1 MTKED
6 VKKYIDNYILHIV
19 RSVEYGNLFADD
31 FADYIKKAK
40 DKCKEIL
47 YKNRHCS
54 TKKICKQTL
63 KEIKEIL
70 HKLQSDLEEYVDDSI
85 RDVIENENEWIKIN
99 VANVIGEEFNPPKN
113 PKSLMKG
120 LPVATIGLVGMFGES
135 IASRLYNLYEGVVQ
149 SSYITGSSVEDIYDD
164 YEPRF
169 NNFDKGI
176 KKESET
182 VGQSLS
188 SQYDRIVYTKND
200 NKIQYYIWISLL
212 DSSTCL
218 YCGSLSGKRFDDINK
233 APLYPPHFGCR
244 CQLLICND
252 EIAKYIPEDYEHWFE
267 EQPKKV
273 KKEILGKNRFQLYEN
288 GMKIKSFVNNGQI
301 TPLKDLK
308 KIKTI

>member
-40 DKCKEIL
+40 DKCKEVL
-47 YKNRHCS
+47 YKNRYCS

-70 HKLQSDLEEYVDDSI
+70 HNLQSDLEEYVDDSI
-85 RDVIENENEWIKIN
+85 RDVIENEDEWININ

-113 PKSLMKG
+113 PESLMKG
-120 LPVATIGLVGMFGES
+120 LPIATVGLVGMFGES
-135 IASRLYNLYEGVVQ
+135 VASRLYNLYEGVVQ

-169 NNFDKGI
+169 NNFDRGV

-267 EQPKKV
+267 EQPKEV

-288 GMKIKSFVNNGQI
+288 GMKIKSFVNNGKI

-308 KIKTI
+308 K